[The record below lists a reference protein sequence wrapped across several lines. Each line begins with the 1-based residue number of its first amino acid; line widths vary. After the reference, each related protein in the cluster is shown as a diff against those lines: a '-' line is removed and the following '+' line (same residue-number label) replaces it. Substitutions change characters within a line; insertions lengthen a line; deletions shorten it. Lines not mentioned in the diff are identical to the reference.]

1 MTHPIHKYRAIAAK
15 WDEILASN
23 DGGKLRRPITAEE
36 CCEMILAMGLVI
48 CWTDKLRVMND
59 LSRIIEHLE
68 KAKNGV

>member
-15 WDEILASN
+15 WDEIIQQN

-36 CCEMILAMGLVI
+36 CCRMVAVWAGWSDAKSIYEEIEAI
-48 CWTDKLRVMND
+48 R
-59 LSRIIEHLE
+59 EHLE